1 MKKDNII
8 NHQNPTQNLVTD
20 VLSDFLRSSAQQML
34 QLAIEEEVQN
44 FMIIYKDKLL
54 NNGNKQVVRNGYL
67 PERNIQTGIGE
78 IAVKVPRIRDRGK
91 ENIQFTSNLIPQY
104 MRRTVTI
111 DVLLP
116 LLYLKGISTTD
127 FADSF
132 EPILGSS
139 PKNLSPNV
147 ISRLK
152 AGWHE
157 QYLMW
162 QSRDLSK
169 KKYVYFWVDGIYLQ
183 ARMESEKNC
192 ILVIVGADEYGKKE
206 VVAIDDGFR
215 ESKESWRGLLLDL
228 KSRGLKHGP
237 KLAVGDGALG
247 FWGALTEEYPDSAHQ
262 RCWVHKTSNILN
274 KLPKSQQ
281 PRAKQMIHNIYLAG
295 SREEAQNAWKKF
307 IMAYSIKYSKAT
319 ECLSK
324 NEKELLAFY
333 DFPAEH
339 WIHLRTTNPI
349 ESTFATVKHRTRKS
363 RNCFSRNTIIAAT
376 YKLFMEAEKRWKPLR
391 GKNRI
396 AQVINMEK
404 FIDGIH
410 ECEISNHNLN
420 QKKYV
425 A

>member
-8 NHQNPTQNLVTD
+8 NYQNPLQNLVTD
-20 VLSDFLRSSAQQML
+20 ALSNFLRSSAQKML

-44 FMIIYKDKLL
+44 FITSYQDKLL
-54 NNGNKQVVRNGYL
+54 NNGNKQIVRNGYL

-78 IAVKVPRIRDRGK
+78 MAVKVPRVRDRGK
-91 ENIQFTSNLIPQY
+91 ENISFTSNLIPQY
-104 MRRTVTI
+104 MRRTVTM

-116 LLYLKGISTTD
+116 LLYLKGISTKD

-132 EPILGSS
+132 EPILGSR

-152 AGWHE
+152 AGWHD
-157 QYLMW
+157 QYLLW
-162 QSRDLSK
+162 QRRDLSK
-169 KKYVYFWVDGIYLQ
+169 KKYVYFWADGVYLQ

-192 ILVIVGADEYGKKE
+192 ILVIIGVDEYGKKE

-215 ESKESWRGLLLDL
+215 ESKESWQGLLLDL
-228 KSRGLKHGP
+228 KSRGLKQAP
-237 KLAVGDGALG
+237 KLAIGDGALG
-247 FWGALTEEYPDSAHQ
+247 FWGALTEEYPDTLQQ
-262 RCWVHKTSNILN
+262 RCWVHKTVNILN

-281 PRAKQMIHNIYLAG
+281 AKAKQMIHNIYMAA
-295 SREEAQNAWKKF
+295 SREEAESAWKKF
-307 IMAYSIKYSKAT
+307 ISAYSAKYPKAT
-319 ECLSK
+319 ECLLKS
-324 NEKELLAFY
+324 EKELLAFY
-333 DFPAEH
+333 DFPGEH

-410 ECEISNHNLN
+410 ENEISNDNLIE
-420 QKKYV
+420 KKYV